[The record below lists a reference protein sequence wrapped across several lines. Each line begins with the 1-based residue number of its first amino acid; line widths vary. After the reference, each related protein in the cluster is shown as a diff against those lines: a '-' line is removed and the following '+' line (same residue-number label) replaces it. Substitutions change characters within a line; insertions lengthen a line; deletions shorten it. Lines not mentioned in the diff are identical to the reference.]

1 MSARSGTADTVNAL
15 SDGQKSPDGA
25 LDGGG
30 RKAQLPA
37 PTTTSP
43 WPRRLILI
51 LLLAPA
57 LLWLFALVVLPH
69 AQLALLSLR
78 ERVAPHVYEP
88 SLAQYRTFFAEPL
101 YWQVFVRTAALS
113 IAATALTLLVA
124 FPIAWVITK
133 VARGRASS
141 LLFVVCLIPFWVS
154 ETVRALGWL
163 ILLRE
168 SGVLPALL
176 VKLGLTAVPVELL
189 YHDAT
194 ILTGLVYTSLLFM
207 VVPLVS
213 SLESLDNSLIEAAYD
228 LGANGFAIL
237 WKIVIPHAAP
247 GMTAGCIVVFM
258 LTLGNYLTPNL
269 LGGKNS
275 QWFTELIYSQFIV
288 RFNWEQG
295 AAFGFLLLGLSTSI
309 VALGLRVSGQRFAD
323 VMRRS

>member
-1 MSARSGTADTVNAL
+1 MAEIADPLSGRVW
-15 SDGQKSPDGA
+15 Q
-25 LDGGG
+25 
-30 RKAQLPA
+30 
-37 PTTTSP
+37 
-43 WPRRLILI
+43 RRLILT

-57 LLWLFALVVLPH
+57 LLWLLALIVLPH
-69 AQLALLSLR
+69 VQLAMLSLR
-78 ERVAPHVYEP
+78 ERVAPHVYQP
-88 SLAQYRTFFAEPL
+88 SLAQFRTFFAEPL
-101 YWQVFVRTAALS
+101 YWQVFVRTALLS
-113 IAATALTLLVA
+113 IVATALTLLVA

-133 VARGRASS
+133 VARGRASA

-168 SGVLPALL
+168 SGVLPAIL

-228 LGANGFAIL
+228 LGASGFATL
-237 WKIVIPHAAP
+237 RSIVIPHAAP
-247 GMTAGCIVVFM
+247 GITAGCIVVFM

-275 QWFTELIYSQFIV
+275 QWFTELIYTQFIV

-295 AAFGFLLLGLSTSI
+295 AAFGFLLLGLSTAI
-309 VALGLRVSGQRFAD
+309 VAVGLRLSGQRFVD

>member
-1 MSARSGTADTVNAL
+1 MAEAL
-15 SDGQKSPDGA
+15 
-25 LDGGG
+25 
-30 RKAQLPA
+30 AQRL
-37 PTTTSP
+37 
-43 WPRRLILI
+43 WQRRLMLA

-57 LLWLFALVVLPH
+57 LLWLFALIVLPH
-69 AQLALLSLR
+69 IDLALLSFR
-78 ERVAPHVYEP
+78 ERSAPRHYQP
-88 SLAQYRTFFAEPL
+88 SLTQYRTFFGEPL
-101 YWQVFVRTAALS
+101 YWHIFVRTAVISAV
-113 IAATALTLLVA
+113 ATALTLLIA

-133 VARGRASS
+133 VAQGRASAF
-141 LLFVVCLIPFWVS
+141 LFIVCLIPFWVS

-176 VKLGLTAVPVELL
+176 VKLGITAVPVELL

-237 WKIVIPHAAP
+237 RDIVIPHAAP
-247 GMTAGCIVVFM
+247 GITAGCIVVFM

-275 QWFTELIYSQFIV
+275 QWFTELIYTQFIV

-295 AAFGFLLLGLSTSI
+295 AAFGFLLLALSTSM
-309 VALGLRVSGQRFAD
+309 VALGLRLSGQRFVD

>member
-1 MSARSGTADTVNAL
+1 MVEMLTGLGPGMWR
-15 SDGQKSPDGA
+15 
-25 LDGGG
+25 
-30 RKAQLPA
+30 
-37 PTTTSP
+37 
-43 WPRRLILI
+43 RRLVLT

-57 LLWLFALVVLPH
+57 LLWLLALIILPH
-69 AQLALLSLR
+69 VDLALLSFR
-78 ERVAPHVYEP
+78 ERVAPRVYQA
-88 SLAQYRTFFAEPL
+88 SLAQYRTFFTEPL
-101 YWQVFVRTAALS
+101 YWHVFVRTAMLS
-113 IAATALTLLVA
+113 VVSTALTLVIA

-133 VARGRASS
+133 VARERASS

-176 VKLGLTAVPVELL
+176 VRLGLTAVPVELL

-228 LGANGFAIL
+228 LGAGGFAIL
-237 WKIVIPHAAP
+237 WRIVIPHAAP
-247 GMTAGCIVVFM
+247 GVTAGCIVVFM

-275 QWFTELIYSQFIV
+275 QWFTELIYTQFIV

-295 AAFGFLLLGLSTSI
+295 AAFGFLLLALSTAI
-309 VALGLRVSGQRFAD
+309 VAVGLRLSGQRFVD
-323 VMRRS
+323 VMRRA